1 MDLEEIFKCKN
12 ISKSSL
18 ELYKTKLTILND
30 NKPIKNL
37 NFLYDIDKITN
48 KIKDLKAN
56 TKRSY
61 IISIASIL
69 NCVISEGKSPKK
81 LKTLYENYSKILD
94 NYNTDLKDQTGE
106 NTDVI
111 SVDKIKDIYDKLSK
125 NKDQSKQLF
134 QDYLILS
141 LYYLIPARRNRDY
154 ALMKYINNYN
164 EELSKEYNY
173 YDGNKFY
180 FNNYKTKGTYNQQI
194 IEVPPELRT
203 ILNEYINKNNIDNNE
218 FLLTNLKTGKPLTSN
233 NAMTIILNRIF
244 GEKIGSSALRR
255 SYLTNKY
262 SDIEKE
268 LKDDTEM
275 MATSQDVAKNN
286 YIKKRTNRIK
296 PTPKNAE

>member
-1 MDLEEIFKCKN
+1 MNLEEIFKCKN

-18 ELYKTKLTILND
+18 DLYKTKLTILND

-37 NFLYDIDKITN
+37 NFLYDIDKIN
-48 KIKDLKAN
+48 EKIKDLKNN

-69 NCVISEGKSPKK
+69 NCVISGDKAPKK
-81 LKTLYENYSKILD
+81 LKTLYEKYSKLLED
-94 NYNTDLKDQTGE
+94 YNTNLKDQTGD

-111 SVDKIKDIYDKLSK
+111 SIDKIKDIYDKLSK
-125 NKDQSKQLF
+125 NKDQSKQSN

-141 LYYLIPARRNRDY
+141 FYYLIPARRNRDY
-154 ALMKYINNYN
+154 ALMKYTNNYK

-194 IEVPPELRT
+194 IEVPQELKS
-203 ILNEYINKNNIDNNE
+203 IINDYIKNNDINDND
-218 FLLTNLKTGKPLTSN
+218 FILTNLRTGKPLISN
-233 NAMTIILNRIF
+233 NAITIILNRIF
-244 GEKIGSSALRR
+244 GDKIGSSALRR

-262 SDIEKE
+262 SQVMEDLKE
-268 LKDDTEM
+268 DTDA
-275 MATSQDVAKNN
+275 MASSVGVAQSN
-286 YIKKRTNRIK
+286 YIKKK
-296 PTPKNAE
+296 PKNA

>member
-1 MDLEEIFKCKN
+1 MSINLEEVFKCKN

-30 NKPIKNL
+30 NKPVKNI
-37 NFLYDIDKITN
+37 NFLYDIDKIN
-48 KIKDLKAN
+48 DKIKDLRPN
-56 TKRSY
+56 TRRSY
-61 IISIASIL
+61 IISVASVL
-69 NCVISEGKSPKK
+69 NCLITENKAPKK
-81 LKTLYENYSKILD
+81 LKTLYENYSKILE
-94 NYNTDLKDQTGE
+94 NYNSNLKDQTGD

-111 SVDKIKDIYDKLSK
+111 SIDKIKDIYDKLLK
-125 NKDQSKQLF
+125 NKDQSKQSL

-154 ALMKYINNYN
+154 ALMKYTNNYN

-173 YDGNKFY
+173 YDGDKFY

-194 IEVPPELRT
+194 IKVPPELIT
-203 ILNEYINKNNIDNNE
+203 ILDEYIDKNNINNND
-218 FLLTNLKTGKPLTSN
+218 FILINLRTGKPLTTN

-244 GEKIGSSALRR
+244 GDKIGSSALRR

-275 MATSQDVAKNN
+275 MGTSTETAKNN
-286 YIKKRTNRIK
+286 YIKKRTK
-296 PTPKNAE
+296 PTPKNLP

>member
-1 MDLEEIFKCKN
+1 MNLEEIFKIKN

-18 ELYKTKLTILND
+18 DLYKTKLTILND

-37 NFLYDIDKITN
+37 NFLYDIDKIN
-48 KIKDLKAN
+48 EKIKDLKPN

-69 NCVISEGKSPKK
+69 NCVISGDKVPKK
-81 LKTLYENYSKILD
+81 LKILYEKYSKILED
-94 NYNTDLKDQTGE
+94 YNTNLKDQTGD

-111 SVDKIKDIYDKLSK
+111 SIDKIKDIYDKLSK
-125 NKDQSKQLF
+125 NKDQSKQSY

-154 ALMKYINNYN
+154 ALMKYTNNYK
-164 EELSKEYNY
+164 EELSKEFNY

-194 IEVPPELRT
+194 IEVPQELKS
-203 ILNEYINKNNIDNNE
+203 IINDYIKNNDINDND
-218 FLLTNLKTGKPLTSN
+218 FILTNLRTGKPLISN
-233 NAMTIILNRIF
+233 NAMTILLNRIF
-244 GEKIGSSALRR
+244 GDKIGSSALRR

-268 LKDDTEM
+268 LKEDTEAM
-275 MATSQDVAKNN
+275 GTSVSVAQSN
-286 YIKKRTNRIK
+286 YIKNK
-296 PTPKNAE
+296 PKKS

>member
-1 MDLEEIFKCKN
+1 MNLEEIFKCKN

-18 ELYKTKLTILND
+18 DLYKTKLTILND

-37 NFLYDIDKITN
+37 NFLYDIDKIN
-48 KIKDLKAN
+48 EKIKDLKPN

-61 IISIASIL
+61 IISVASIL
-69 NCVISEGKSPKK
+69 NCVISGDKAPKK
-81 LKTLYENYSKILD
+81 LKTLYEKYSKILED
-94 NYNTDLKDQTGE
+94 YNTNLKDQTGD

-111 SVDKIKDIYDKLSK
+111 SIDKIKDIYDKLSK
-125 NKDQSKQLF
+125 NKDQSKQSY

-154 ALMKYINNYN
+154 ALMKYTNNYK
-164 EELSKEYNY
+164 EELSKEFNY

-194 IEVPPELRT
+194 IEVPQELKS
-203 ILNEYINKNNIDNNE
+203 IINDYIKNNDINDND
-218 FLLTNLKTGKPLTSN
+218 FILTNLRTGKPLISN
-233 NAMTIILNRIF
+233 NAMTILLNRIF
-244 GEKIGSSALRR
+244 GDKIGSSALRR

-268 LKDDTEM
+268 LKEDTEAM
-275 MATSQDVAKNN
+275 GTSTETAKNN
-286 YIKKRTNRIK
+286 YIKKRIK
-296 PTPKNAE
+296 PTPKNT

>member
-1 MDLEEIFKCKN
+1 MNLEEIFKCKN

-18 ELYKTKLTILND
+18 DLYKTKLTILND

-37 NFLYDIDKITN
+37 NFLYDIDKIN
-48 KIKDLKAN
+48 EKIKDLKNN

-69 NCVISEGKSPKK
+69 NCVISGDKAPKK
-81 LKTLYENYSKILD
+81 LKTLYEKYSKLLED
-94 NYNTDLKDQTGE
+94 YNTNLKDQTGD

-111 SVDKIKDIYDKLSK
+111 SIDKIKEIYDKLLK
-125 NKDQSKQLF
+125 NKDQSKQSF

-141 LYYLIPARRNRDY
+141 FYYLIPARRNRDY
-154 ALMKYINNYN
+154 ALMKYTNNYK

-194 IEVPPELRT
+194 IEVPQELKS
-203 ILNEYINKNNIDNNE
+203 IINDYIKNNDINDND
-218 FLLTNLKTGKPLTSN
+218 FILTNLRTGKPLISN
-233 NAMTIILNRIF
+233 NAITIILNRIF
-244 GEKIGSSALRR
+244 GDKIGSSALRR

-262 SDIEKE
+262 SQVMEDLKE
-268 LKDDTEM
+268 DTDA
-275 MATSQDVAKNN
+275 MASSVGVAQSN
-286 YIKKRTNRIK
+286 YIKKK
-296 PTPKNAE
+296 PKNA